1 MQRIKAKK
9 VQRNTSPGCTDIPL
23 APVFTPYPRE
33 KKPFSMPQCC
43 GGEASLEVL
52 HVTVKGILL
61 GVWDLHIPS
70 LALQHVCLPGSYS
83 LKVTK

>member
-1 MQRIKAKK
+1 
-9 VQRNTSPGCTDIPL
+9 
-23 APVFTPYPRE
+23 
-33 KKPFSMPQCC
+33 MPQCC

-61 GVWDLHIPS
+61 GVWDLRIPS